1 MDRCASLAQVLASTA
16 SIPQITVSHA
26 LLDFSSTM
34 VNVLPTALTLSLMEF
49 AQITVQADNIVLVK
63 PVPPAN
69 LLVLLAQAQQHAL
82 PVKMEITP
90 TMANVFLHALQTLF
104 QLEVTA
110 LIALLPA
117 MDAPQTQA
125 LA

>member
-1 MDRCASLAQVLASTA
+1 
-16 SIPQITVSHA
+16 
-26 LLDFSSTM
+26 M

-49 AQITVQADNIVLVK
+49 AQITAQADNIVLVK
-63 PVPPAN
+63 PVPPVN
-69 LLVLLAQAQQHAL
+69 LLVLLAQAQQLAL
-82 PVKMEITP
+82 PAKMEITP